1 MKNFLQKSK
10 CAVAVFMMSALS
22 FPAALAQ
29 DAVQNGSSVTL
40 DYLNVDSTK
49 YADMI
54 MNTINVTKSADS
66 TYFGILDWNCYQL
79 DGSASATKIRG
90 GYCGFQQDKG
100 YITRS
105 GSVTLWDADLP
116 YSFEEACDSFRYSFS
131 PSGDMEGLSTS
142 YHCDYAESYW
152 YTIVSRVWGE
162 DGNSKFGFWYLD
174 HTNEFWLHAVT
185 YVYPSKSL
193 VFENKVTSF
202 IDDFAKVN
210 VPSKSSSMILGPAV
224 TRTLN
229 GAWSSK
235 KTADAFG
242 TYGNNNFSANAAK
255 GAFVLSL
262 GGSANSADTVNLDAS
277 SAKFFSASNIKS
289 YLFDPLT
296 ISNVSY
302 ADDVIS
308 WGILINRLP
317 QFSWAYSVKDL
328 STNEVILADSAISA
342 DAREAEILF
351 TKNGTYEITLTL
363 TDIFDNKVDTT
374 FIQKITDKE
383 SEPEEI
389 SCLDM
394 LNGFTLQPTGV
405 NIEVPVEKEY
415 SIVELKIVDK
425 EGNIAVNQGSFG
437 PQRMHGVYN
446 HSLYLN
452 TYGLPLDGEYFLEA
466 SIDEKKCVSKFSA
479 ARGIFDAEYP
489 VADKTEGIKY
499 AYSTQY
505 STLIGFES
513 NVEANAEVSLVS
525 MYGWTAK
532 KEVISLQKG
541 LNAYVINV
549 NGLSFN
555 EICTVIVKV
564 NGKTYTQKFIVK

>member
-1 MKNFLQKSK
+1 MKNLLQKSK
-10 CAVAVFMMSALS
+10 CAFAVFMMSALS
-22 FPAALAQ
+22 CPAVWAE
-29 DAVQNGSSVTL
+29 DAAQNGSSVTL
-40 DYLNVDSTK
+40 EYQDVGSEK
-49 YADMI
+49 FADMI

-66 TYFGILDWNCYQL
+66 TYFGIMDWNCYQL
-79 DGSASATKIRG
+79 DGEVATAKIRG

-152 YTIVSRVWGE
+152 YTIVSRVWNE

-193 VFENKVTSF
+193 VFENKVSSF
-202 IDDFAKVN
+202 IDDFAKVG
-210 VPSKSSSMILGPAV
+210 VPSKSSTMILGPAV
-224 TRTLN
+224 TRTLD
-229 GAWSSK
+229 GAWNVK
-235 KTADAFG
+235 KSAEAFG
-242 TYGNNNFSANAAK
+242 TYGNNNFSANTAK

-262 GGSANSADTVNLDAS
+262 GGAANSAGTVSIDAS
-277 SAKFFSASNIKS
+277 SSDFFTASNIKS
-289 YLFDPLT
+289 YLFEPLS
-296 ISNVSY
+296 ISSISY
-302 ADDVIS
+302 ADDVLN
-308 WGILINRLP
+308 WDILINRLP
-317 QFSWAYSVKDL
+317 QFSWKYSVKDL
-328 STNEVILADSAISA
+328 STNEVVLSASNISSN
-342 DAREAEILF
+342 DREAEILF

-363 TDIFDNKVDTT
+363 TDIFDNVVDTS

-452 TYGLPLDGEYFLEA
+452 TYGLPLDGEYFLVA
-466 SIDEKKCVSKFSA
+466 SIDDNKCVSKFSA
-479 ARGIFDAEYP
+479 ARGIYDEQNP
-489 VADKTEGIKY
+489 VADEIEGIKY
-499 AYSTQY
+499 VYATQY
-505 STLIGFES
+505 STLLGFES
-513 NVEANAEVSLVS
+513 NADAKAEVSLVS

-564 NGKTYTQKFIVK
+564 NGKTYTEKFIVK